1 VQFLFPHDLSQES
14 KLKYLQDA
22 VNLSGAN
29 WRGFNAKSVPVSIY
43 YAKLVADFVKEFR
56 NLDLEEIDWEN
67 LTPWFL

>member
-1 VQFLFPHDLSQES
+1 MSQEN
-14 KLKYLQDA
+14 KLKYLQDS

-56 NLDLEEIDWEN
+56 DLNLEEIDWES